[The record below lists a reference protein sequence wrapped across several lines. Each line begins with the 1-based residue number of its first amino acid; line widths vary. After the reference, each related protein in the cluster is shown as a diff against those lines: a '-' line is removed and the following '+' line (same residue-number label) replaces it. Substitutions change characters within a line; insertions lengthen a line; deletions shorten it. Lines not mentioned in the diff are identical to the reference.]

1 MVDSKAMAMKIQGHP
16 GLVLLYQKVRKCAK
30 DADWQ
35 VVATGLSSQILGDQ
49 RQRQENQRLVLS
61 LVYIGRPFSKK

>member
-1 MVDSKAMAMKIQGHP
+1 MVDSKAMAMKMQGHP

-49 RQRQENQRLVLS
+49 R
-61 LVYIGRPFSKK
+61 